1 MKRALI
7 VSSSREISETIE
19 PLLRGEGY
27 TKLANVSSGNEAR
40 RFLDRE
46 TEPELIV
53 INTPLNDEF
62 GQQLAE
68 TADSATSAGVI
79 LLCRND
85 ISSEIA
91 DKLSATNVCVIP
103 RPLNRDFFIESVK
116 LLTVERAELRG
127 MTKEN
132 DDILTKINEIRLIS
146 RAKSTLMKYLHF
158 TEPQAHKYIE
168 KQAMNNRCTRKEV
181 AQKVIAQ
188 YEK

>member
-7 VSSSREISETIE
+7 VSSNRETAEIVEQF
-19 PLLRGEGY
+19 LRCEGY
-27 TKLANVSSGNEAR
+27 TRLASVTSGNEAR

-46 TEPELIV
+46 TEPDLLV
-53 INTPLNDEF
+53 INTPLSDEF
-62 GQQLAE
+62 GQELAE
-68 TADSATSAGVI
+68 NADVTTSAGII
-79 LLCRND
+79 LICRND
-85 ISSEIA
+85 ISSEVTDKVA
-91 DKLSATNVCVIP
+91 DSGICVVP
-103 RPLNRDFFIESVK
+103 RPINRDFFIETIK
-116 LLTVERAELRG
+116 LLTTERDELKG
-127 MTKEN
+127 MTKET

-181 AQKVIAQ
+181 ALKIIAQ

>member
-62 GQQLAE
+62 GQELAE

-91 DKLSATNVCVIP
+91 DKLSATNANPPPP
-103 RPLNRDFFIESVK
+103 RTQTPP
-116 LLTVERAELRG
+116 TRG
-127 MTKEN
+127 KEKGPE
-132 DDILTKINEIRLIS
+132 D
-146 RAKSTLMKYLHF
+146 A
-158 TEPQAHKYIE
+158 
-168 KQAMNNRCTRKEV
+168 
-181 AQKVIAQ
+181 
-188 YEK
+188 

>member
-7 VSSSREISETIE
+7 VSSSREISETME

-62 GQQLAE
+62 GQELAE
-68 TADSATSAGVI
+68 TADSATSAGV
-79 LLCRND
+79 
-85 ISSEIA
+85 
-91 DKLSATNVCVIP
+91 
-103 RPLNRDFFIESVK
+103 
-116 LLTVERAELRG
+116 